1 MPTCEPGI
9 MPTRAAKQSPP
20 RTPAALPSTLGHH
33 TKADQDLFTKT
44 SVQIFLLPTL
54 SKSTKAIMKF
64 YSFLMLAAAVS
75 SAIAAEPVIEI
86 SVSAT
91 ASKRVLEA
99 CICKALISEINGV
112 NNCAFEKRRM
122 EEGEEIEVEEEGDR
136 DLQGGSC
143 ANCNPGPSGQ
153 WCRWMHCRRRREL
166 QDGISVNSVT
176 LLNVEMDVE
185 SCLGPKGGS
194 VQADIVF

>member
-1 MPTCEPGI
+1 
-9 MPTRAAKQSPP
+9 
-20 RTPAALPSTLGHH
+20 LGHH
-33 TKADQDLFTKT
+33 TKADQDLLTKASAQT
-44 SVQIFLLPTL
+44 FLLSAL

-64 YSFLMLAAAVS
+64 YFFMMLAAAVS
-75 SAIAAEPVIEI
+75 SAIAAAPEIEI

-91 ASKRVLEA
+91 ASKAALEA

-122 EEGEEIEVEEEGDR
+122 EEDEEIEGEEEGDR

-153 WCRWMHCRRRREL
+153 WCRWMHCRRRRKL
-166 QDGISVNSVT
+166 QGGISVNSVT
-176 LLNVEMDVE
+176 LLNVEMDIE

-194 VQADIVF
+194 VEADILF